1 MAIIHETCTVHSP
14 NDFRASD
21 CGELCI
27 LHQMIT
33 CRLSGC
39 QRLEG
44 DLPEPRRRVGVER
57 VRGDAATGAWL
68 AWSCLVAVFEVAAAD
83 PLEQRCGREQHRCRG
98 SLLWGLPV
106 ETAI

>member
-1 MAIIHETCTVHSP
+1 MLVLSTLPTT
-14 NDFRASD
+14 FGASD

-33 CRLSGC
+33 CWLSGC

-57 VRGDAATGAWL
+57 VGATPRPVPGWL
-68 AWSCLVAVFEVAAAD
+68 GPA
-83 PLEQRCGREQHRCRG
+83 
-98 SLLWGLPV
+98 SLQSSK
-106 ETAI
+106 

>member
-1 MAIIHETCTVHSP
+1 MKDPAAQCIWHHRCMDNLCYPSLVLFTLPTT
-14 NDFRASD
+14 FGASD
-21 CGELCI
+21 CDELCI

-57 VRGDAATGAWL
+57 VGGDAATGAWL
-68 AWSCLVAVFEVAAAD
+68 AWSCLVAVFKVAAAD
-83 PLEQRCGREQHRCRG
+83 PVEQR
-98 SLLWGLPV
+98 
-106 ETAI
+106 